1 MRPETDSTAIWRDAV
16 RAAKAFA
23 VAPERLG
30 GLRILGPAGGVRDAY
45 LSLLRSLLGGRFS
58 ERRLPPSGTEETLLG
73 GTDLAASLEAKRLV
87 HRRGLLDQ
95 DVPILLVV
103 PMAER
108 VSEGV
113 AGILA
118 RSLDEPGRAPLVYI
132 ALDEG
137 RGLDEA
143 MPAALADRLGL
154 TVDLREI
161 ARLPC
166 EDLPGVDVV
175 DAARVQLPRVEVP
188 EAAIQALCAGGV
200 ALGIGSLRAP
210 LQAVTLARASA
221 ALDGRGLV
229 ADEDVAFAARLILAP
244 HATMA
249 PTPEAASP
257 ESETDADPDPD
268 ASPPDRRG
276 EEAAAEAPPGQ
287 GVPDMHDIV
296 IEAARA
302 SLPAGLL
309 SKAGVS
315 SRKGKRR
322 QGKSGASRK
331 SGRRGRPLASR
342 PGAPAQGPFDLLAT
356 LKAAVP
362 WQRLRAKGFGASRR
376 IAFGRG
382 DIHIRR
388 YRERSESLTIFA
400 VDASGST
407 AAQRLAEA
415 KGAVELL
422 LADCYVR
429 RDQVALIAFRKA
441 QADVILPPTR
451 SLVRAKRL
459 LAEMPSGGGTPL
471 GLAIAA
477 AADLADT
484 ATRNG
489 LSPTIV
495 FLTDGGA
502 NTTRD
507 GTADRAR
514 AESEARLA
522 ARRAATLGSR
532 ILMIDVSRRDR
543 PFAREISTLL
553 DARYVKLPRSDAA
566 SLAMA
571 VGLHTGQR

>member
-1 MRPETDSTAIWRDAV
+1 MRRDADSIAFWRDAV
-16 RAAKAFA
+16 RAAEAFA
-23 VAPERLG
+23 IAAERLG
-30 GLRILGPAGGVRDAY
+30 GLRILAPAGPVRDAY
-45 LSLLRSLLGGRFS
+45 VRLLRMLLAGRFS
-58 ERRLPPSGTEETLLG
+58 ERRLSASGAEETLLG

-95 DVPILLVV
+95 DVPVLLVV

-108 VSEGV
+108 LGEGV

-118 RSLDEPGRAPLVYI
+118 RALDAPGRAPLVYI

-137 RGLDEA
+137 REPDEV
-143 MPAALADRLGL
+143 MPTTLADRLGL
-154 TVDLREI
+154 TIDLRDLAHVPCDDAALGSEALHQ
-161 ARLPC
+161 ARVSLAR
-166 EDLPGVDVV
+166 VDVPK
-175 DAARVQLPRVEVP
+175 AAVE
-188 EAAIQALCAGGV
+188 ALCAGSL
-200 ALGIGSLRAP
+200 ALGIMSLRPP
-210 LQAVTLARASA
+210 LQAVALARASA
-221 ALDGRGLV
+221 ALHGRSVV
-229 ADEDVAFAARLILAP
+229 ADEDIAFAARFVLGP
-244 HATMA
+244 HATTA
-249 PTPEAASP
+249 PAPGPSTAEDAS
-257 ESETDADPDPD
+257 DASSD
-268 ASPPDRRG
+268 ASPPEPRAEKESGSDTPPAK
-276 EEAAAEAPPGQ
+276 AASDLQ
-287 GVPDMHDIV
+287 DIV
-296 IEAARA
+296 IEAAHA
-302 SLPAGLL
+302 TLPPGLL
-309 SKAGVS
+309 SNTGVT

-322 QGKSGASRK
+322 QGKSGAVRK
-331 SGRRGRPLASR
+331 AGRRGRPLASR
-342 PGAPAQGPFDLLAT
+342 PGTPAQGPFDLLAS

-362 WQRLRAKGFGASRR
+362 WQRLRAKGYGASRNIVFR
-376 IAFGRG
+376 RE

-441 QADVILPPTR
+441 RADVVLPPTR

-459 LAEMPSGGGTPL
+459 LAAMPSGGGTPL
-471 GLAIAA
+471 GLAITA
-477 AADLADT
+477 AADLAET
-484 ATRNG
+484 ASRSG

-507 GTADRAR
+507 GTSERAS

-522 ARRAATLGSR
+522 ARRAAALGAR

-553 DARYVKLPRSDAA
+553 NARYVKLPRSDAA
-566 SLAMA
+566 SLASA